1 MTRSAASGTR
11 IPVLARGGAA
21 AVRRLTPRR
30 AWPVAAACLTALLA
44 TACATVP
51 DSGTVQRGQAAAAQP
66 ENFLQ
71 LIAVSPKPGW
81 SPQQIV
87 AGFLTA
93 SASFA
98 GNHAVARQYLTS
110 SAASSWSPGPGV
122 TVVGSPYGQGG
133 LPFQAVRQLGQQD
146 YEVKVQ
152 PTGQKLAFLL
162 DNGQY
167 AKGNA
172 LSGAPF
178 TFNVKLTD
186 QGYRISNPPGFLMLN
201 ESDFQRVYQ
210 PRNLYFL
217 ADVGQ
222 ALVPYPVFVPLQ
234 ATSVG
239 LATTLVTAL
248 LADPQEWLAG
258 AARTAVPPGSR
269 RVRPVTIGNGIAT
282 VDLGGAAATASKT
295 ALQEMAAQLVWTLAG
310 PSGDQ
315 PAIQSVQL
323 EINGNLRASASW
335 SGGQPQLTGSARLT
349 VPEMQAGITAYS
361 IAPNGAVQTMDGDGS
376 ISGRVA
382 GEAGEGGRL
391 FSSIAVSPD
400 RRYVAGLT
408 RSGDVYF
415 GLASRDAR
423 LATLPRGSGFTSLSW
438 DNQDNLWA
446 AGSSG
451 VWRQSGA
458 GGSPSLVRGLAGEY
472 QVHAFAVAPDDV
484 RVALIVVPSGGGPA
498 QLRLGAIARTG
509 SQASVGQTVA
519 IGSGVTDPTDL
530 TWYDADHL
538 IVLTSSSSAASPLLE
553 VPVNG
558 GTAANISTYPG
569 TSSISAAGPG
579 NPLLAG
585 LPNGRLAVAAN
596 INGSWTLVREFAGD
610 PTYPG

>member
-1 MTRSAASGTR
+1 MARSAASGTR
-11 IPVLARGGAA
+11 TPAIARGRAAA
-21 AVRRLTPRR
+21 AVRRLMPSR
-30 AWPVAAACLTALLA
+30 ARPAAVACLTALLA
-44 TACATVP
+44 AACATVP

-98 GNHAVARQYLTS
+98 GNHAVARQYLTP
-110 SAASSWSPGPGV
+110 SAAGSWSPGPGV

-133 LPFQAVRQLGQQD
+133 LPFQAIRQPGQQD

-152 PTGQKLAFLL
+152 PTGQKLAFLT
-162 DNGQY
+162 DNGPY
-167 AKGNA
+167 ANGND
-172 LSGAPF
+172 LSAPY
-178 TFNVKLTD
+178 TFNVKQTG
-186 QGYRISNPPGFLMLN
+186 QGYRISNPPRFLMLN

-217 ADVGQ
+217 ADVGH

-258 AARTAVPPGSR
+258 AARTAVPSGSR

-282 VDLGGAAATASKT
+282 VDLGGAAATAGQT

-335 SGGQPQLTGSARLT
+335 SGSQLTGSGRLT
-349 VPEMQAGITAYS
+349 VPEMPARTTAYS
-361 IAPNGAVQTMDGDGS
+361 IAPNGSVQTMDGDGS

-382 GEAGEGGRL
+382 GQAGDGDPPL
-391 FSSIAVSPD
+391 SSIAVSLD
-400 RRYVAGLT
+400 GRYVAGLT
-408 RSGDVYF
+408 GSGDVYF
-415 GLASRDAR
+415 GPASRGAR
-423 LATLPRGSGFTSLSW
+423 LEPLPRGGGFTSLSW

-458 GGSPSLVRGLAGEY
+458 GGVPSLVRGLAGEY

-484 RVALIVVPSGGGPA
+484 RVALIVVPAGGGPA
-498 QLRLGAIARTG
+498 QLRLGAITRTG

-519 IGSGVTDPTDL
+519 IGSSVTDPTDL

-538 IVLTSSSSAASPLLE
+538 IVLTSSPSAASPLVE

-558 GTAANISTYPG
+558 GTATNINTYPG

-585 LPNGRLAVAAN
+585 LPDGRLAVAGN